1 MNSPILTGLR
11 VLIVEDEQLV
21 AMLIED
27 FLDELGCKVVGPAST
42 VAETLALIETAQIDL
57 ALLDLNLRRGETTY
71 SSADALAARSIPF
84 AFVTGLTAQSL
95 EGSYKGSPTLQK
107 PFRMEDLERVLID
120 LAASRSN

>member
-27 FLDELGCKVVGPAST
+27 FLEELGCKVVGPAST
-42 VAETLALIETAQIDL
+42 IAETLALIETAEIDL

-71 SSADALAARSIPF
+71 PAAAALAERSVPF

-107 PFRMEDLERVLID
+107 PFRMEDLERVLVD
-120 LAASRSN
+120 LADSKSS